1 MAFRLIDYSGL
12 LLSSGHALILLYVK
26 YTLKQELTVVELV
39 SISISFFL
47 SLVLII
53 IPSFKLN
60 RFAYKLPHKYED
72 QKNYYDCLNEFEI
85 TYEETVPLFDSTD
98 KKRRHA
104 IHFQNF
110 EQFFRDNE

>member
-1 MAFRLIDYSGL
+1 M
-12 LLSSGHALILLYVK
+12 
-26 YTLKQELTVVELV
+26 VELV

-72 QKNYYDCLNEFEI
+72 QKDCLNEFEI

-110 EQFFRDNE
+110 E